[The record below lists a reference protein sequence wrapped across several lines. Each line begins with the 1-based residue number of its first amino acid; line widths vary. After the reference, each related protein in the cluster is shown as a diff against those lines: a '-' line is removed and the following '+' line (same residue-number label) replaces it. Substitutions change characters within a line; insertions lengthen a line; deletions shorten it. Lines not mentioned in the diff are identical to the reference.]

1 MSGESR
7 TFRPFSIDGRL
18 SGVLEQTEFSYGDLR
33 CGAGERVLIEDR
45 SFGMR
50 APTVTWAP
58 ERRFEQFK
66 RDLAAGA
73 AATGIGTSHLCL
85 VITARSGFL
94 KLYETTYCHPLA
106 DIAGISKEVR
116 LDERLDGSRREVFNT
131 ESHGATVDAYVA
143 LRQTLP
149 TAPLRPSRIATW
161 LAHASF
167 RIECEGDSS
176 LFRPRP
182 LDEENRRRLRLR
194 RGVTRF
200 IEFEGGDLTAS
211 ISGSEIPTL
220 WVDEQLI
227 TDIDRLHN
235 APLARH
241 LQLQLALDF
250 ISGVVFEFSR
260 QTAGGVQLN
269 AATAL
274 TYEDIKDSLLG
285 RVVRFVAGSRA
296 ASEEREQV
304 LRSCRDDPRLV
315 VAWAEDAVGARAA
328 TLDALKQ

>member
-18 SGVLEQTEFSYGDLR
+18 SGLLEQAEFSYGDLR
-33 CGAGERVLIEDR
+33 CGVGERVLIEDR

-50 APTVTWAP
+50 TPTVTWAP
-58 ERRFEQFK
+58 VHRFEQFK
-66 RDLAAGA
+66 HDLAAGA
-73 AATGIGTSHLCL
+73 AATGIGASDLCL
-85 VITARSGFL
+85 VVTARSGFL
-94 KLYETTYCHPLA
+94 KLYETAYCHPLA
-106 DIAGISKEVR
+106 DIAGISREIR
-116 LDERLDGSRREVFNT
+116 LGDRLDGSRREVFST
-131 ESHGATVDAYVA
+131 ETHGATVDAYVA
-143 LRQTLP
+143 LRHTLP

-182 LDEENRRRLRLR
+182 LDEDNRRRLRLR

-211 ISGSEIPTL
+211 LSGSEIPTL

-227 TDIDRLHN
+227 TDIDRLHSS
-235 APLARH
+235 PLARH

-250 ISGVVFEFSR
+250 ISGIVFEFSR
-260 QTAGGVQLN
+260 QIAGDQLDD
-269 AATAL
+269 AAAL

-304 LRSCRDDPRLV
+304 LRACRDDPRLV
-315 VAWAEDAVGARAA
+315 VAWAEDSVGARAA

>member
-18 SGVLEQTEFSYGDLR
+18 SGVLDQAEFSYGDLR

-50 APTVTWAP
+50 TPTVTWAP
-58 ERRFEQFK
+58 EHRFEQFK

-73 AATGIGTSHLCL
+73 VATGIGASHLCL
-85 VITARSGFL
+85 AITARSGFL
-94 KLYETTYCHPLA
+94 KLYETAYSHPLA
-106 DIAGISKEVR
+106 DIAGVSRVIR
-116 LDERLDGSRREVFNT
+116 LDDRPDGSRREVFSA

-143 LRQTLP
+143 LRQALP
-149 TAPLRPSRIATW
+149 TTPLRPSRIATW

-194 RGVTRF
+194 QGVTRF
-200 IEFEGGDLTAS
+200 IEFDGGELTAPL
-211 ISGSEIPTL
+211 SGSEVPTL

-227 TDIDRLHN
+227 TDIDRLHTS
-235 APLARH
+235 PLARH

-260 QTAGGVQLN
+260 QAASGAQLDD
-269 AATAL
+269 ATSL

-296 ASEEREQV
+296 ASEEREQL
-304 LRSCRDDPRLV
+304 LRACRDDPRLV
-315 VAWAEDAVGARAA
+315 VAWAEDSVGARAA